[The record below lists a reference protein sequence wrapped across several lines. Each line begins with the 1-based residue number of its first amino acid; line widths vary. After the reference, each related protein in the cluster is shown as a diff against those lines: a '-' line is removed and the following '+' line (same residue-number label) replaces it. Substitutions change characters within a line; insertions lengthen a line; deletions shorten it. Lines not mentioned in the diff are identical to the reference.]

1 MLLYNLVMTIK
12 QLLKDIASLHET
24 KQEIKGWI
32 TANRGN
38 KKIRF
43 VAVNDGSTFA
53 NLQIV
58 AKADMGVDLE
68 LVDKARMGA
77 SVIVKGTLLH
87 TPEGKQ
93 LAELVAEGFE
103 ILKNTDEDFPL
114 QKNGISREVLR
125 EVPHLRHRTNL
136 FRATMR
142 VRSTLAQEIHA
153 HFASKDYLLA
163 ASPIITG
170 NDGEGAGEAFVVDD
184 ESKDAFFGKKATL
197 GVTGQLHAEA
207 YANGFGGVY
216 TFAPTFR
223 AENSHT
229 QRHAAEFWMVEPEV
243 AFADLQEI
251 IGIADE
257 MLKTIITKTMEKHP
271 EEFAFL
277 EKFVAP
283 GLHEKLQSYL
293 GQKLT
298 IMDYSEAIEEL
309 KKVSD
314 RFDEKDI
321 KFGID
326 LATEHEKYIAEEL
339 VKGPVAVTNYPK
351 EIKAFYMFQNEDDKT
366 VAAFDLLVPGIG
378 ELIGGS
384 QRECDYDKLVTRI
397 NEMGIDQEDLQWYL
411 DLRRFGQGMSAG
423 FGLGFERLVMYVTGV
438 ENIRDSIAFPRTPGK
453 LMM

>member
-1 MLLYNLVMTIK
+1 MLLYNLNMTIK
-12 QLLKDIASLHET
+12 QILKDIISINKT

-38 KKIRF
+38 KKIKF
-43 VAVNDGSTFA
+43 ISVNDGSTFT
-53 NLQIV
+53 NLQV
-58 AKADMGVDLE
+58 VVKEEMGVDLE

-77 SVIVKGTLLH
+77 SVIIKGTLIH

-93 LAELVAEGFE
+93 IAELVANSFE
-103 ILKNTDEDFPL
+103 ILKNTDQDFPL
-114 QKNGISREVLR
+114 QKNGISKEVLR
-125 EVPHLRHRTNL
+125 GMPHIRHRTNL
-136 FRATMR
+136 FRAIMR

-153 HFASKDYLLA
+153 YFAKKGYLLA

-170 NDGEGAGEAFVVDD
+170 NDGEGAGEAFVTDD
-184 ESKDAFFGKKATL
+184 ESKDLFFGKKATL

-243 AFADLQEI
+243 AFADLKEI
-251 IGIADE
+251 ISIADE
-257 MLKTIITKTMEKHP
+257 MLKTVITNTIKKHSD
-271 EEFAFL
+271 EFEFL

-283 GLHEKLQSYL
+283 GLHEKLNSYINKDL
-293 GQKLT
+293 LVMNYADV
-298 IMDYSEAIEEL
+298 IIELE
-309 KKVSD
+309 KVSD

-321 KFGID
+321 HFGID
-326 LATEHEKYIAEEL
+326 LATEHEKYIAEEF
-339 VKGPVAVTNYPK
+339 VKGPVAVINYPK
-351 EIKAFYMFQNEDDKT
+351 DIKAFYMFQNDDKKT

-384 QRECDYDKLVTRI
+384 QRECDYDKLLTRI
-397 NEMGIDQEDLQWYL
+397 TEMNIDQEDLQWYL
-411 DLRRFGQGMSAG
+411 DLRRFGQGMSSG
-423 FGLGFERLVMYVTGV
+423 FGLGFERLVMYVTGI
-438 ENIRDSIAFPRTPGK
+438 ENIRDSIPFPRTPGK